1 MDKDETFKYKYDS
14 ILLGLKPSVEN
25 KETNF
30 YNTYY
35 QMQYPGQIV
44 GNSNPYEQYQ
54 QGLNNELVQPY
65 SVANFD
71 FNYQQKL
78 EPQFT
83 ETPQNDSNSP
93 KYEDQ
98 SSTNDDQSSEENKQQ
113 MTAMLNS
120 CAKATTT
127 TNCKAKVETTSD
139 YLMRPPDSES
149 IAAAAATA
157 KKNRGKRRTRIK
169 FDKEQV
175 SVEF

>member
-1 MDKDETFKYKYDS
+1 MYGYDF
-14 ILLGLKPSVEN
+14 ILLGLKPSTEA
-25 KETNF
+25 KETSV
-30 YNTYY
+30 YNPYY
-35 QMQYPGQIV
+35 HMQYPGQMV
-44 GNSNPYEQYQ
+44 GNGNPYDQYQ

-78 EPQFT
+78 ELQST
-83 ETPQNDSNSP
+83 DTPQNDSNSP

-98 SSTNDDQSSEENKQQ
+98 SSANDDQSTEENKQQ
-113 MTAMLNS
+113 MAAMLNS
-120 CAKATTT
+120 GAKATTA
-127 TNCKAKVETTSD
+127 NYSSKPKVETTSD

-175 SVEF
+175 SARF